1 MATKKTETYKV
12 KSEVKKISNTNTTS
26 KPNLTGAISVT
37 KGKTTSTAILSDSV
51 VKKYKK
57 QIDELSKQISQWEK
71 ALTEAETYLNSS
83 TGSTFKANY
92 AVGAKAATNIQ
103 KVIDILQACKSDL
116 KKLTAAGTEF
126 YKKIQTA
133 TKK

>member
-1 MATKKTETYKV
+1 MATKKTETLKLEFNKALNIDV
-12 KSEVKKISNTNTTS
+12 TTNN
-26 KPNLTGAISVT
+26 KQLTG
-37 KGKTTSTAILSDSV
+37 TSILSDYSTV
-51 VKKYKK
+51 PLYKK
-57 QIDELSKQISQWEK
+57 QIDALSKQISQWDK

-103 KVIDILQACKSDL
+103 KIIDILQACKSDL
-116 KKLTAAGTEF
+116 KKLTAAGTEL

-133 TKK
+133 SKK